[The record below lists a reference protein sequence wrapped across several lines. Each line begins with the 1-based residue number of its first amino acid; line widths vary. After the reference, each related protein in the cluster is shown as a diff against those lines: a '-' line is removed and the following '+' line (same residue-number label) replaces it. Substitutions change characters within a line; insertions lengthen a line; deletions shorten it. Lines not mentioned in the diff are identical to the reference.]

1 MAVLNGVR
9 APRAMTETWHLYE
22 SVIGNSRVW
31 LKLQAS
37 CSSTVP
43 GAVFE
48 HRFTGADYTPL
59 DGDRPVTP
67 FRLSERCHH
76 IANWSSTVDQL
87 PPGWNDEEY
96 HILQTAYPWCETLA
110 DHCECHGTK
119 GRLDVVF
126 CSDFGYV
133 DDVEKRAHRTRN
145 VRYEEYIRE
154 MEARVAEHDERQ
166 REARRRRTQ
175 RPPLREAPGAMLGR
189 KPRGPADATGGRS
202 QAHDRV
208 NRLAAHGLYCSIDG
222 RHHAYGGARGTEYR
236 GAGRGNHGTGV
247 ELARAGPPVGD
258 VTIGRHCGTLASGG
272 PVTGVRG
279 EVGTG
284 RRGDSRNSVQVRP

>member
-1 MAVLNGVR
+1 
-9 APRAMTETWHLYE
+9 MTETWHLYE

-43 GAVFE
+43 GTVFE
-48 HRFTGADYTPL
+48 HRFTGADYIPL

-222 RHHAYGGARGTEYR
+222 RHHAYGGRAVRNTVARVEATMAQVSSWR
-236 GAGRGNHGTGV
+236 GPDRQLVMSRLDDIAAHWLLVGQSQ
-247 ELARAGPPVGD
+247 ECAAR
-258 VTIGRHCGTLASGG
+258 S
-272 PVTGVRG
+272 VR
-279 EVGTG
+279 G